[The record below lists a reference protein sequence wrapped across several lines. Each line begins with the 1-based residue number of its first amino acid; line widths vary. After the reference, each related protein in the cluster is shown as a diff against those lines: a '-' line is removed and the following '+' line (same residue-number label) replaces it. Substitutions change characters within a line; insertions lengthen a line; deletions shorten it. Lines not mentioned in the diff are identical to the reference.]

1 MGQPL
6 AVRGLPGAA
15 AAGLVPDQEHRLD
28 DQDDRAEHVGPDR
41 GGRPHLHRL
50 GHDGPV
56 VPRQDDGQG
65 PLAAIEHAL
74 RRHDGRPAQRGP
86 QNQGEDRAAGR
97 RAQRPERRG
106 GRCHQR
112 GRLGDG
118 PVLGRA
124 GRTGQDAQGQGRSRA
139 GRPRCLRENRPQE
152 VPANVPQ
159 RGLLQQRRA
168 ALRRQ
173 ARLLGLR
180 RRDEGPRLA
189 RHRLFRA
196 RRQTGVELARR
207 RDPRIDRTRQP
218 YFPESRRRSI
228 DLRGQ
233 RDAHRPGRQD
243 RQGVVAELPR
253 RLAEHGSWQ
262 QFAAG
267 GQARRGRRDRP
278 DQIHP
283 PRRRRHGDLPQQP
296 GSVGRPHA
304 HRRG

>member
-1 MGQPL
+1 MTNL
-6 AVRGLPGAA
+6 LC
-15 AAGLVPDQEHRLD
+15 LD
-28 DQDDRAEHVGPDR
+28 KTTGKF
-41 GGRPHLHRL
+41 LW
-50 GHDGPV
+50 
-56 VPRQDDGQG
+56 
-65 PLAAIEHAL
+65 L
-74 RRHDGRPAQRGP
+74 RSNTPYDAMTDAQRKSRTP
-86 QNQGEDRAAGR
+86 ESGEVEPLVAAP
-97 RAQRPERRG
+97 QRPERRG

-112 GRLGDG
+112 GVSATGLSSGGQAELDKT
-118 PVLGRA
+118 LKAKAEAERA
-124 GRTGQDAQGQGRSRA
+124 VHDAFAKIDRRKY
-139 GRPRCLRENRPQE
+139 PQMYRNE
-152 VPANVPQ
+152 V
-159 RGLLQQRRA
+159 LQQRRA

-180 RRDEGPRLA
+180 RRDEGPLLA

-207 RDPRIDRTRQP
+207 RDPRIDRTRQS

-283 PRRRRHGDLPQQP
+283 PRQKTAR
-296 GSVGRPHA
+296 
-304 HRRG
+304 